1 MDSNCASNHLSSF
14 ALRPQSAP
22 IRARYIFPEEEN
34 VRQKAIIQSNRDG
47 NVLLVRTTTR
57 GGDTTVTRTQVSDI
71 EASRI
76 LREGL

>member
-1 MDSNCASNHLSSF
+1 M
-14 ALRPQSAP
+14 
-22 IRARYIFPEEEN
+22 
-34 VRQKAIIQSNRDG
+34 RQKAIIQSNRDG